1 MYQKNLMPSSGG
13 LRSCVYSVL
22 TAYYCAQYGG
32 DQSVQKMR
40 VEDRTPDCKGLTVRE
55 KPQKISATC

>member
-1 MYQKNLMPSSGG
+1 MPSSGG

-22 TAYYCAQYGG
+22 PAYYCAQYGG